1 MRRDIIIKLSPMIN
15 MLHEVK
21 IGINRPQMIKVGS
34 KEKNSKNMSTM
45 QTGSD
50 MAQFMEGSK
59 SVKGVIQTVSFYL
72 SNGRGALK
80 GGDVTAPF
88 RIRVF
93 TVDTNGKP
101 DEELSKDIII
111 VSAKQNNTWFDVD
124 ISAYCIQNPDNGF
137 FVAFGMLNHEY
148 YKLKKGAEATNEF
161 GQPWETIDSLG
172 VHHVFGA
179 RNTADVITPRL
190 GVTLTELKEPRS
202 YFSCTSL
209 QNMSWHW
216 EKDYFDRHY
225 LIRATIAPE

>member
-1 MRRDIIIKLSPMIN
+1 MKIKYLILLLLNITIARAQQIHLQGALLMHKLSSQ
-15 MLHEVK
+15 LLV
-21 IGINRPQMIKVGS
+21 
-34 KEKNSKNMSTM
+34 
-45 QTGSD
+45 
-50 MAQFMEGSK
+50 
-59 SVKGVIQTVSFYL
+59 L
-72 SNGRGALK
+72 
-80 GGDVTAPF
+80 
-88 RIRVF
+88 
-93 TVDTNGKP
+93 P

-148 YKLKKGAEATNEF
+148 YNLKKGAEATNEF

-216 EKDYFDRHY
+216 EKDYFDRRY